1 MAIGEQLQQIK
12 RTLAPANVTLI
23 AVSKTQ
29 SVAAIRE
36 AYEAGQRRFGESRP
50 QALCEKAAQLPAD
63 IEWHF
68 IGHLQ
73 TNKVKLVTGLA
84 HTIHSGDSP
93 KLLRALND
101 EAGRRRHIQRC
112 LLQVHIAQEAAK
124 FGFMPDALRRL
135 SAEGFFTTLPHLQIA
150 GLMGMAT
157 FTDNMSQI
165 RAEFRML
172 RRLFTEVKQTTFS
185 DNPAFCERSMGMSGD
200 YTIAV
205 EEGSTMIRIGTLLFT
220 H

>member
-1 MAIGEQLQQIK
+1 MTIRERLKDIRQ
-12 RTLAPANVTLI
+12 TTSPANVTLI

-29 SVAAIRE
+29 PLAAIRE
-36 AYEAGQRRFGESRP
+36 AYAAGQRAFGESRP
-50 QALCEKAAQLPAD
+50 QALREKAAQLPAD

-73 TNKVKLVTGLA
+73 SNKVKLVCGLA

-93 KLLRALND
+93 ALLRTLND
-101 EAGRRRHIQRC
+101 EAQRRQCVQRC
-112 LLQVHIAQEAAK
+112 LLQVRIAQEPTK
-124 FGFMPDALRRL
+124 FGFMPDHLRQL

-157 FTDNMSQI
+157 LTDNTAQI
-165 RAEFRML
+165 RAEFRTL
-172 RRLFTEVKQTTFS
+172 RQLFAEMKQTAFL

-200 YTIAV
+200 YTIAI